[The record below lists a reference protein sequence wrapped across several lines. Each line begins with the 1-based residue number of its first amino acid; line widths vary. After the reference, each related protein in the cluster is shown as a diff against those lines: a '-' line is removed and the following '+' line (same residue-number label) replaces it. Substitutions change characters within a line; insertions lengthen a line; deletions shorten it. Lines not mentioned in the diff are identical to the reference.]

1 MKLTQS
7 MYTYTYTDT
16 HGGRKKKGICEK
28 ITQRLRRHIHTM
40 RTPVVPNSNDN

>member
-1 MKLTQS
+1 

-16 HGGRKKKGICEK
+16 QGERKKKCEK